1 MPPKGT
7 GEKGTREL
15 PELKVHLSDE
25 LDRRF
30 RKTAMSV
37 HGYGRG
43 SISKAANEALSKW
56 CTEHEQPNN
65 PIPAEASQN
74 NAPTVSPN
82 ATETPRLGQD
92 EKRYEET
99 A

>member
-1 MPPKGT
+1 MA
-7 GEKGTREL
+7 
-15 PELKVHLSDE
+15 ELKVYLSNE
-25 LDRRF
+25 LDKRF
-30 RKTAMSV
+30 RRIAMSV

-56 CTEHEQPNN
+56 CTEHEQPDN
-65 PIPAEASQN
+65 PIPVQASPN
-74 NAPTVSPN
+74 NAPTLSLN

-92 EKRYEET
+92 EKGYEEI